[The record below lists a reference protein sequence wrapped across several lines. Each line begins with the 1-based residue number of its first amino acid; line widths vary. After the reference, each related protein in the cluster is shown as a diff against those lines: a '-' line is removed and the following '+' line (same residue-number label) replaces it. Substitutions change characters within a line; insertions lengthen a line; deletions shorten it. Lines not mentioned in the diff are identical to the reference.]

1 MAQEA
6 AKILFWSDDGKFEVN
21 YIGLYFQTAKNNSEG
36 YFELGRLQLKDKNGN
51 DLDLYGST
59 TYVGYG
65 IDNPNST
72 CYEGPGNG
80 CLYRNHADINNPQNV
95 CLKLD
100 DKALIGY
107 CSSPA
112 SKKFPFLA
120 PFKLAAPLN
129 IKDVTYT
136 QRAGRNSSLSTRA
149 VSKFSLC
156 GSIDGKS
163 WIVLATYDAN
173 PPAQNYAVLLNN
185 ATLDLSGDVLNLQ
198 AFMKSY

>member
-1 MAQEA
+1 MLERLKSTTLASTFQV
-6 AKILFWSDDGKFEVN
+6 AKSS
-21 YIGLYFQTAKNNSEG
+21 SET
-36 YFELGRLQLKDKNGN
+36 YFELGRLQLKDNTGSDIN
-51 DLDLYGST
+51 LYDGSS
-59 TYVGYG
+59 YVGWAPE
-65 IDNPNST
+65 NPNSV

-80 CLYRNHADINNPQNV
+80 CLYRNHEATQLQNV
-95 CLKLD
+95 YLKPSD
-100 DKALIGY
+100 TTLIGY

-129 IKDVTYT
+129 LKNVTYT

-173 PPAQNYAVLLNN
+173 PPAQDYDVLLNN
-185 ATLDLSGDVLNLQ
+185 VTLDLLGDVLNLQ
-198 AFMKSY
+198 MFMKSY

>member
-6 AKILFWSDDGKFEVN
+6 EKILVWSDAGKLEVN
-21 YIGLYFQTAKNNSEG
+21 YIGLYFQVAKSSTET
-36 YFELGRLQLKDKNGN
+36 YFELGRLQLKDKTGN
-51 DLDLYGST
+51 S
-59 TYVGYG
+59 YVGWAPE
-65 IDNPNST
+65 NPNSV

-80 CLYRNHADINNPQNV
+80 CLYRNHEATQLQNV
-95 CLKLD
+95 CLKLSD
-100 DKALIGY
+100 TTLIGY

-129 IKDVTYT
+129 LKDVAYT

-163 WIVLATYDAN
+163 WMVLATYDAN
-173 PPAQNYAVLLNN
+173 PPTQDYAVLLNN
-185 ATLDLSGDVLNLQ
+185 VTLDLAGNVLNLQ
-198 AFMKSY
+198 MFIKSY

>member
-6 AKILFWSDDGKFEVN
+6 EKILVWSDAGKLEVN
-21 YIGLYFQTAKNNSEG
+21 YIGLYFQVAKSSTET
-36 YFELGRLQLKDKNGN
+36 YFELGRLQLKDKTGN
-51 DLDLYGST
+51 DINLYDGSS
-59 TYVGYG
+59 YVGWAPE
-65 IDNPNST
+65 NPNSV

-80 CLYRNHADINNPQNV
+80 CLYRNHEATQLQNV
-95 CLKLD
+95 CLKPSDTTLV
-100 DKALIGY
+100 GY

-129 IKDVTYT
+129 LKDVTYT

-163 WIVLATYDAN
+163 WMVLATYDAN
-173 PPAQNYAVLLNN
+173 PPTQDYAVLLNN
-185 ATLDLSGDVLNLQ
+185 VTLDLAGNVLNLQ
-198 AFMKSY
+198 MFIKSY